1 MEPENLYSILGLSEK
16 SNPEEIKNSYR
27 KLALKYH
34 PDKQQGT
41 ESDQLDENRMK
52 SINYAAKILI
62 DPSKDFVTIHHF
74 LAKTKSSKKII
85 TEVLSLGDFYLN
97 GKQANQ
103 SNSISDPNSNKKDNS
118 ESIKLIVIDCDCCSL
133 SVQLQLENR

>member
-62 DPSKDFVTIHHF
+62 DPSERFRYN
-74 LAKTKSSKKII
+74 SS
-85 TEVLSLGDFYLN
+85 LLGKYLRF
-97 GKQANQ
+97 
-103 SNSISDPNSNKKDNS
+103 IPN
-118 ESIKLIVIDCDCCSL
+118 V
-133 SVQLQLENR
+133 